1 MVIVDSF
8 RVEYPASAGLQD
20 QSPPDVLMRSNS
32 KLPPPWAGGEY
43 LLTPCGVDCKSGKAG
58 VAVFRNR
65 SGSHGIDATPTCA

>member
-1 MVIVDSF
+1 
-8 RVEYPASAGLQD
+8 
-20 QSPPDVLMRSNS
+20 MRSNS